1 VSSAVEKAW
10 LKFVDKFH
18 AFQKMPSNEKD
29 KKAHKAWE
37 AILKTT
43 DVAAYKVMEQRAT
56 CLRDME
62 IKIWAWAFI
71 AEVPKDGTL
80 NGLIN
85 WKSNSRW
92 MGNDSDFIV
101 SLRDDI
107 RLMKRLVCGANIV
120 VGSIAA
126 APPPM
131 PDMPPPIPS
140 TARRCNHDT
149 AKRAHRRPGQCPGG
163 FR

>member
-85 WKSNSRW
+85 WKSGGRW
-92 MGNDSDFIV
+92 MGGDSDFIA

-107 RLMKRLVCGANIV
+107 LLMKRLLWGASIV

-131 PDMPPPIPS
+131 PDMP
-140 TARRCNHDT
+140 TATPWPVDSS
-149 AKRAHRRPGQCPGG
+149 AVQP
-163 FR
+163 

>member
-1 VSSAVEKAW
+1 MSKRQSKSARKPANRADARRESKAPRSTAVEKAW

-37 AILKTT
+37 AMLKTT

-71 AEVPKDGTL
+71 AEVPKDGTI

-85 WKSNSRW
+85 WKSSGKW
-92 MGNDSDFIV
+92 MGNDSDFIA

-107 RLMKRLVCGANIV
+107 RLMKRLVWGANIARLEISAAT
-120 VGSIAA
+120 SI
-126 APPPM
+126 
-131 PDMPPPIPS
+131 S
-140 TARRCNHDT
+140 R
-149 AKRAHRRPGQCPGG
+149 
-163 FR
+163 